1 MKHAYVFTLSRHAVV
16 ATLDLS
22 AKNLHLLQSDH
33 WLSDRRNI
41 IQLHLKESAF
51 ENHGPGRSDS
61 SDSSDSSVRGSSE
74 SKQTMMMRWTTADV
88 SAFLEA
94 RDLCGP
100 AAQLFAN
107 GLDGADLVN
116 STGSALVSDLRLTT
130 FAARKILAARDTFT
144 Q

>member
-1 MKHAYVFTLSRHAVV
+1 
-16 ATLDLS
+16 
-22 AKNLHLLQSDH
+22 
-33 WLSDRRNI
+33 
-41 IQLHLKESAF
+41 
-51 ENHGPGRSDS
+51 
-61 SDSSDSSVRGSSE
+61 
-74 SKQTMMMRWTTADV
+74 MMRWTTADV

-107 GLDGADLVN
+107 GFNGADLVN

-130 FAARKILAARDTFT
+130 FAARKILAARDTFI